1 MAYGARLESG
11 LGVKALR
18 GSNPLSSATTTGRRR
33 SRAAPF
39 VVLADHAILI
49 VMTTSTRLTGER
61 RMAAFAGLTTL
72 VLFAVLVPVT
82 TVLDRRAD
90 RARPL
95 YDDVLAIAQYEY
107 EQVQEA
113 GRPVALSLEAGGEDA
128 ATTGI
133 SLDEDT
139 EYLRVTVD
147 GTGYCIEAGN
157 TFGDETGVL
166 CFTGRDR
173 PASVLDQRT

>member
-1 MAYGARLESG
+1 VAYGARLESG

-18 GSNPLSSATTTGRRR
+18 GSNPLSSATIGRRR

-39 VVLADHAILI
+39 VVLADHAILG

-139 EYLRVTVD
+139 EYLGVTVD

-166 CFTGRDR
+166 CFTGREK
-173 PASVLDQRT
+173 PASVLDERT